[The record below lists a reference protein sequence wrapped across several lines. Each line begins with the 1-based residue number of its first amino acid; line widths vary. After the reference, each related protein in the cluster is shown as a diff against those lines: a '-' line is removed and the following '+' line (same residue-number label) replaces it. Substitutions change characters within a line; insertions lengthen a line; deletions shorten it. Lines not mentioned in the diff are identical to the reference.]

1 MALIKWKNEFSVNIS
16 AIDTRHKKLIEI
28 INDLHAAM
36 SAGKANDALREI
48 FAKLAAYTKEH
59 FAYEEQL
66 FSKYAYASSVQHKSS
81 HSKLISQL
89 KELENQVLRGQ
100 MVSLKTYNFLKL
112 WLTEHILKEDK
123 QYVEFLSEKVR

>member
-16 AIDTRHKKLIEI
+16 AIDTQHKKLIEI